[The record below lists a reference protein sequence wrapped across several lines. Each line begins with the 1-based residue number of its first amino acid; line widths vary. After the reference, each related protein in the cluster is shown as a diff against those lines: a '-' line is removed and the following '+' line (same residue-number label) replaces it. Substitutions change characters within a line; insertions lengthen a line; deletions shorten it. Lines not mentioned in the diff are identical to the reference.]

1 MRVAVRAV
9 VVLLVPVMFGLGT
22 VAAFAGSAT
31 ASGSSG
37 LIVAVGA
44 ENEYAKSAGAT

>member
-31 ASGSSG
+31 RERVERTDSCRRS
-37 LIVAVGA
+37 
-44 ENEYAKSAGAT
+44 